1 MLIDGGRAMTKEE
14 KDFKQIADAV
24 VKAIGGKDNA
34 VEAFHCATR
43 LRINLKD
50 VSKVNTDGL
59 SELPLVKGVNL
70 NTTSNQLQL
79 IIGPGLVDRATAYFV
94 KYTGIAA
101 QANQDDTG
109 DTPEKENQG
118 DKKRNWFQE
127 FLDDLTGV
135 FTEVL
140 PAILAGGILIGL
152 NNLLTQ
158 RIFGPE
164 ALIKMFPGI
173 SGISQIIGI
182 GAGGI
187 FAMLP
192 LIIAYSATKRYGG
205 RPVLGLAIG
214 TVMMSQSLPSMS
226 DVATHAAKPM
236 MANVFVWQVSMT
248 SFGGQIIVAL
258 IMGWLV
264 AKLDNY
270 FQKHLPGVVQF
281 VLAPMLTILISSL
294 ALFLIV
300 GPIGVTLSNW
310 ITTALLW
317 VANTLGVFGYAAF
330 AGVQQLIVIT
340 GLHNMFGAVE
350 TQLIATTGHDFL
362 NPLMSVALMG
372 QGGGVIAYF
381 ILNRKNKK
389 AKEISI
395 SAFFSILFGISEP
408 AIFGINLVKKYP
420 LIGGC
425 IGGAIAGAYVYL
437 TKLTA
442 VAFGTTGVT
451 GIAIA
456 APQNNGYVNY
466 FIANLIGLVFG
477 CIFSLVIAKFINPD
491 KNK

>member
-1 MLIDGGRAMTKEE
+1 
-14 KDFKQIADAV
+14 
-24 VKAIGGKDNA
+24 
-34 VEAFHCATR
+34 
-43 LRINLKD
+43 
-50 VSKVNTDGL
+50 
-59 SELPLVKGVNL
+59 
-70 NTTSNQLQL
+70 
-79 IIGPGLVDRATAYFV
+79 
-94 KYTGIAA
+94 
-101 QANQDDTG
+101 
-109 DTPEKENQG
+109 
-118 DKKRNWFQE
+118 
-127 FLDDLTGV
+127 
-135 FTEVL
+135 
-140 PAILAGGILIGL
+140 
-152 NNLLTQ
+152 
-158 RIFGPE
+158 
-164 ALIKMFPGI
+164 
-173 SGISQIIGI
+173 
-182 GAGGI
+182 
-187 FAMLP
+187 MLP

-236 MANVFVWQVSMT
+236 MANVFGWQVSMT

-442 VAFGTTGVT
+442 VAFGTAGVT

-477 CIFSLVIAKFINPD
+477 CIFSLVIAKFVNPD

>member
-1 MLIDGGRAMTKEE
+1 
-14 KDFKQIADAV
+14 
-24 VKAIGGKDNA
+24 
-34 VEAFHCATR
+34 
-43 LRINLKD
+43 
-50 VSKVNTDGL
+50 
-59 SELPLVKGVNL
+59 
-70 NTTSNQLQL
+70 
-79 IIGPGLVDRATAYFV
+79 
-94 KYTGIAA
+94 
-101 QANQDDTG
+101 
-109 DTPEKENQG
+109 
-118 DKKRNWFQE
+118 
-127 FLDDLTGV
+127 
-135 FTEVL
+135 
-140 PAILAGGILIGL
+140 
-152 NNLLTQ
+152 
-158 RIFGPE
+158 
-164 ALIKMFPGI
+164 
-173 SGISQIIGI
+173 
-182 GAGGI
+182 
-187 FAMLP
+187 
-192 LIIAYSATKRYGG
+192 
-205 RPVLGLAIG
+205 
-214 TVMMSQSLPSMS
+214 
-226 DVATHAAKPM
+226 
-236 MANVFVWQVSMT
+236 
-248 SFGGQIIVAL
+248 
-258 IMGWLV
+258 
-264 AKLDNY
+264 
-270 FQKHLPGVVQF
+270 
-281 VLAPMLTILISSL
+281 MLTILISSL

-310 ITTALLW
+310 ITTGLLW

-330 AGVQQLIVIT
+330 SGVQQLIVIT

-456 APQNNGYVNY
+456 ASQNNGYVNY

-477 CIFSLVIAKFINPD
+477 CIFSLVMAKFINPD